1 MICYFI
7 RRCRRIEVGCMGCAF
22 AVGISKGKMHLSISQ
37 RKTCWTTLE
46 GIFVILANIA
56 RIRRDIVQMMC

>member
-1 MICYFI
+1 
-7 RRCRRIEVGCMGCAF
+7 MGCAF